1 MFSEGMCILVKCP
14 NCGKDM
20 EEGTLHTR
28 NYPFWTQ
35 QELRFFRAPTDTVE
49 LRFFRAPTDT
59 VELGPIGDDTTS
71 VFTRDP
77 FPEFSHAMLCR
88 ECGLVTFPCSLIET
102 SKKDSK

>member
-1 MFSEGMCILVKCP
+1 MPKLRKGNGRGNSAHPEL
-14 NCGKDM
+14 
-20 EEGTLHTR
+20 
-28 NYPFWTQ
+28 PFWTQ
-35 QELRFFRAPTDTVE
+35 QE

>member
-1 MFSEGMCILVKCP
+1 MFSEGMCILVKCR

-28 NYPFWTQ
+28 NCPFWTQ
-35 QELRFFRAPTDTVE
+35 QE